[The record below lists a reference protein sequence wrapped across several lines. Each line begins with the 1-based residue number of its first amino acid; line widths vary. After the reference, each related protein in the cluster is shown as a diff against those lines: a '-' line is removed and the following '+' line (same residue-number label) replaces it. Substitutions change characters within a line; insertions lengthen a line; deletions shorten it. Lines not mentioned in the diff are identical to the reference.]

1 MVNEVLN
8 GERSVATHAS
18 IGFIAIFRKTANT
31 AWGTQIRDDSNCL
44 KIFGKFESP
53 LNQMRPPNPTRL
65 SNRAARFGA
74 GNKPLGTYGRGRSDN
89 RAAEKMFFLIRM
101 AFWCSVGLA
110 LVPMFAGNG
119 ASQSTRVNVEA
130 GDAVSAASATVS
142 DLSGFCDRQPGA
154 CNIGAQAAV
163 AFGNQAQAGAKIVY
177 EYLNDR
183 ASSKDAATG
192 SVSANNNAARAQKVQ
207 MQNGVQKNAAKS
219 TRGASHDTLTAA
231 DLAPAW
237 NGPAPRKEVQT
248 KRAG

>member
-1 MVNEVLN
+1 
-8 GERSVATHAS
+8 
-18 IGFIAIFRKTANT
+18 
-31 AWGTQIRDDSNCL
+31 
-44 KIFGKFESP
+44 
-53 LNQMRPPNPTRL
+53 
-65 SNRAARFGA
+65 
-74 GNKPLGTYGRGRSDN
+74 
-89 RAAEKMFFLIRM
+89 M
-101 AFWCSVGLA
+101 AFWLSVVLA

-119 ASQSTRVNVEA
+119 ASQGTRANVDA

-183 ASSKDAATG
+183 ASPSKDTATG
-192 SVSANNNAARAQKVQ
+192 SVTVNHNAARVQKVSAQKSA
-207 MQNGVQKNAAKS
+207 GKNA
-219 TRGASHDTLTAA
+219 RGASQDTLTSA

-237 NGPAPRKEVQT
+237 NGPAPRKEAQT